1 MDIKNASKKVLS
13 QLSKVLNKLTEEEY
27 SRSIEI
33 LSGATIGQHI
43 RHTLEFYTCLQEG
56 TLIGVVNYDKRNR
69 DLELETIPDHAN
81 NVLQSLFRFIDE
93 INDERIELEVNYN
106 LHEDQIQ
113 RVPSNIDR
121 ELCYNIEHAIHHMA
135 LIKIGLRVISPEIQ
149 LPEGFGVAV
158 STLRYL
164 KENQEA

>member
-13 QLSKVLNKLTEEEY
+13 QLVKVLDKLTEKEY
-27 SRSIEI
+27 SSSIEI

-56 TLIGVVNYDKRNR
+56 ALIGVVNYDKRNR
-69 DLELETIPDHAN
+69 DLDLETIPAHAI
-81 NVLQSLFRFIDE
+81 NVIQSLFRFIDE
-93 INDERIELEVNYN
+93 IKDERIVLEINYD
-106 LHEDQIQ
+106 LYDDHLQTVQ
-113 RVPSNIDR
+113 SNIDR

-135 LIKIGLRVISPEIQ
+135 LIKIGLRVVSPDLQ

-164 KENQEA
+164 KETQEA